1 MLHAATVRAIS
12 RQAGVSHRIRLDA
25 VPHSLHSMPDQSMS
39 TPPPLSL
46 SVENLPLLILLFVL
60 IHADVCLLV
69 HVLGECASNKSQPC
83 FGAGSVRVMT
93 NYAPTDESENKADG
107 WTGGRTAE
115 RNATTASLEAWMQIG
130 CLEACW
136 KMLEKCSG
144 KMQQKKETVE
154 AEMKNGE

>member
-1 MLHAATVRAIS
+1 
-12 RQAGVSHRIRLDA
+12 
-25 VPHSLHSMPDQSMS
+25 MPDQSMS

-115 RNATTASLEAWMQIG
+115 TECHHRILGGLDANRMSRGVLENA
-130 CLEACW
+130 
-136 KMLEKCSG
+136 G
-144 KMQQKKETVE
+144 KMFWKNAAEKEAVGSRKSRME
-154 AEMKNGE
+154 